1 MRRMARNAD
10 LEAKLIDDPTN
21 VDIHLVYAD
30 FLQSNGDPRG
40 ELIMLQ
46 NAGKTKEAEALL
58 EKHADQFYGDVLP
71 IYRKTIDGSGED
83 AFEWRLGFIRRAI
96 LSYDSNCEDEI
107 EAEYDDDVE
116 IKLEN
121 AIEALLTHPSGALL
135 EEIVIPINMLDD
147 GAYFGPCVEAISK
160 HGSKSLRRLRIG
172 RFECAGGPGG
182 EGSYEYEISWTSLG
196 DASGLWKALPRLE
209 KLVIQSGLGG
219 SSAESTE
226 DKLGV
231 IDAPNLK
238 HLEIITGGLSKQCA
252 KSVANAK
259 LPSLERLDLWFG
271 SDNYGG
277 DASLEDIEPIFDG
290 ENLPKLQRLG
300 LMNASFADDICDRLA
315 TAKILPRLSEL
326 SLAYG
331 TMTEAGARTLASKAG
346 LSHLKVLD
354 VSENYVTADGL
365 KALEGAC
372 GKLVSNSM
380 KSGADRYVSLSE

>member
-1 MRRMARNAD
+1 MARNKE
-10 LEAKLIDDPTN
+10 LEAKLIEDPTN
-21 VDIHLVYAD
+21 VDIHMVYAD

-71 IYRKTIDGSGED
+71 IYSKTIDGSGTD
-83 AFEWRLGFIRRAI
+83 AYEWRLGFIRKAI
-96 LSYDSNCEDEI
+96 FSYDSNCEDDI
-107 EAEYDDDVE
+107 EVEYDDDVK

-121 AIEALLTHPSGALL
+121 AIEALLTHPSGALI

-147 GAYFGPCVEAISK
+147 GAYFGPCVEAIAK
-160 HGSKSLRRLRIG
+160 HGSPSLRRLRIG
-172 RFECAGGPGG
+172 QFECAGGPGG
-182 EGSYEYEISWTSLG
+182 EGDYEYEISWTSLG

-226 DKLGV
+226 DKLGK
-231 IDAPNLK
+231 IDAPRLK
-238 HLEIITGGLSKQCA
+238 HLEIITGGLSKECA

-259 LPSLERLDLWFG
+259 LPSLTRLDLWFG

-277 DASLEDIEPIFDG
+277 DATLEDIEPIFDG
-290 ENLPKLQRLG
+290 ENLPKLERLG
-300 LMNASFADDICDRLA
+300 LMNSGFADDICNRIG
-315 TAKILPRLSEL
+315 TAKILPRLKEL

-331 TMTEAGARTLASKAG
+331 TMSDDGAKALSSKAA
-346 LSHLKVLD
+346 LSHLKELD
-354 VSENYVTADGL
+354 VNENYLTSEGQ
-365 KALEGAC
+365 KTLEGVC
-372 GKLVSNSM
+372 PKVVSDSM
-380 KSGADRYVSLSE
+380 RTSDGDGDRYVALSE